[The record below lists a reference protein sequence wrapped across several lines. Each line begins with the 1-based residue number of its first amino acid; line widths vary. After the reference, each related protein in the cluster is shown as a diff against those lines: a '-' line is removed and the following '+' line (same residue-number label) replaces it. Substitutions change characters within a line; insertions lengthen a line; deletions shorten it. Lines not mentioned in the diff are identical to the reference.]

1 MYQIDVVV
9 RSGHHSAGELE
20 YHYRQPS
27 FRAAITAARIALE
40 DAATRI
46 TRVSSAS
53 VRIIEEEFATYHK
66 ENV

>member
-9 RSGHHSAGELE
+9 RSSQHAGELE

-27 FRAAITAARIALE
+27 IRAAITAARIALE

-53 VRIIEEEFATYHK
+53 VRIIEED
-66 ENV
+66 V